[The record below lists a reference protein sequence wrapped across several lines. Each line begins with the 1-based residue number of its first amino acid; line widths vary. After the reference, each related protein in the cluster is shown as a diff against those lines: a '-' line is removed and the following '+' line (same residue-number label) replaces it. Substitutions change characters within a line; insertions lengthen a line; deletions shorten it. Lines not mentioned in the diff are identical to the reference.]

1 MLVPGLV
8 DLHTHLYEGVSHYG
22 IDPDANCLRRG
33 VTTAVDAGSSGAQTF
48 PGFRRHV
55 IERAQTRVLAFL
67 HVAVQGMISTLV
79 GELEDLRW
87 ASPAQAIAR
96 AREHPDVI
104 VGVKVRLG
112 YQMVGDDPGP
122 ALHLARQAA
131 EQLGLPLMVHIIDM
145 RRPISWLL
153 RYLGEG
159 DIVTHRFHANEGGIL
174 DQDGRLHPAVARA
187 RARGVLFDVGHGAG
201 SFAYRVAKAAFA
213 QDFPP
218 DTVSSDL
225 HAHNV
230 GGPVYDQATT
240 LSKLLH
246 SGMSLAEVIMAATAA
261 PAAAIGRGGE
271 IGSLAPGSVA
281 DLTGFE
287 LRAGDGCSPTA
298 RDAARW
304 WSAGRAAACRPGGR
318 VHRIEPVIPGSRDG
332 LPGSGGTLV
341 VTGGTVVTPDG
352 ARQAD
357 VVIADGT
364 VIAVTG
370 RAGAAGRG
378 RRAARRQR
386 LLRAAGRGGPA
397 LPHHGRRG
405 RGDQGGGPGRHD
417 HRLVVHQPRAG
428 RGRGQRACCAAATN
442 SRRRARGGRRAA
454 RDALPPGPRGPGG
467 LRALRE
473 AGAAGVKVFL
483 AYPELGIMWSAGG
496 LSGLMTAAARLARGP
511 GPLRGRPVIAGW
523 PPRRSRPGAP
533 GRACSRRPGRRRPRR
548 RRWPSC

>member
-1 MLVPGLV
+1 VTDLFLAGGRVVDPARGIDGNLGVAISGGRLTAAGSVGSGAEIVDASGLVLVPGLV

-48 PGFRRHV
+48 PGFRRYV

-87 ASPAQAIAR
+87 ASPAQAVAR

-104 VGVKVRLG
+104 VGIKVRLG

-122 ALHLARQAA
+122 ALHLARQAS

-159 DIVTHRFHANEGGIL
+159 DIVTHCFHANEGGIL
-174 DQDGRLHPAVARA
+174 DQDGRLHPAVAGA

-201 SFAYRVAKAAFA
+201 SFAYRVARAAFA

-230 GGPVYDQATT
+230 AGPVYDQATT

-246 SGMSLAEVIMAATAA
+246 CGMSLAAVITAATAA
-261 PAAAIGRGGE
+261 PAAALRRGGE
-271 IGSLAPGSVA
+271 FGSLAPGSVA

-287 LRAGDGCSPTA
+287 LRTGGWLLHDG
-298 RDAARW
+298 
-304 WSAGRAAACRPGGR
+304 AGRSEEVETLIVPRLVVRAGR
-318 VHRIEPVIPGSRDG
+318 VHRLEPVIRG
-332 LPGSGGTLV
+332 LP
-341 VTGGTVVTPDG
+341 
-352 ARQAD
+352 
-357 VVIADGT
+357 
-364 VIAVTG
+364 
-370 RAGAAGRG
+370 
-378 RRAARRQR
+378 
-386 LLRAAGRGGPA
+386 
-397 LPHHGRRG
+397 
-405 RGDQGGGPGRHD
+405 
-417 HRLVVHQPRAG
+417 
-428 RGRGQRACCAAATN
+428 
-442 SRRRARGGRRAA
+442 
-454 RDALPPGPRGPGG
+454 
-467 LRALRE
+467 
-473 AGAAGVKVFL
+473 
-483 AYPELGIMWSAGG
+483 
-496 LSGLMTAAARLARGP
+496 
-511 GPLRGRPVIAGW
+511 
-523 PPRRSRPGAP
+523 
-533 GRACSRRPGRRRPRR
+533 
-548 RRWPSC
+548 